1 MDEEKKDM
9 TLSEQGETSQ
19 GEASQGKTSQKETA
33 QPEVATQPETQ
44 AETQTE
50 QADMEPQEDKQIEE
64 TKETEESATPKA
76 EENTQEAT
84 NTQPQKKGG
93 AVAGV
98 LVGLV
103 AFVAVLAFCWYSM
116 GGKGGESYADTG
128 VAYAKENNLYLY
140 DLENEPALVAEG
152 ISSGGQ
158 YNSYYSAWG
167 TLFSEDGSALYY
179 STNVTA
185 ENTFDLYYRDM
196 NNSGADVLVAE
207 GAADYMLTENGDHI
221 IYTKPKADDEYR
233 AELYLFDGQE
243 SYLIDDSVFADGS
256 TYAISGDGSFVMYCK
271 LEDENST
278 ALALYAKE
286 AKADAEAILLEPSV
300 AIAMMSAQSNKI
312 YYAGLMQTE
321 DESAAAEYAAYE
333 YSLGKEPVKI
343 LDSVTYLE
351 VMPNGKD
358 VLLMSKG
365 TENVPYS
372 TFIEDDLAES
382 DAALTE
388 ADGEAYTEKQARDE
402 IRAAMAAGEGIE
414 PVLQNVFIYNN
425 DKLTQV
431 AENAIATVAV
441 DNDRPFAVC
450 YVSAE
455 VQKIPISVLDSLET
469 AEYSYYYGLYYATPN
484 AVLVNASGGNWQL
497 EGTSVAADEIVLSQD
512 GTKVMYYDTDLTTG
526 AKVLKVAK
534 VGGEVLFEMQN
545 VETARFLGNSDAV
558 GYYKDYENGVG
569 TLGIWDNGNETEI
582 QQVAGV
588 HFAPDQAAV
597 YYLTDMDETTGNG
610 TLFVWKDGAE
620 QQIDTEVSNTQYKYN
635 GKMAYMKQYDFTTGI
650 GDLYYYDGE
659 NTKQLDSGVTAIYAF

>member
-9 TLSEQGETSQ
+9 TLSEQETTSQ
-19 GEASQGKTSQKETA
+19 AEVQEETQKQAPQTPQKATQGK
-33 QPEVATQPETQ
+33 
-44 AETQTE
+44 
-50 QADMEPQEDKQIEE
+50 
-64 TKETEESATPKA
+64 
-76 EENTQEAT
+76 
-84 NTQPQKKGG
+84 GG
-93 AVAGV
+93 SVAGV
-98 LVGLV
+98 LIGLV
-103 AFVAVLAFCWYSM
+103 AFVALLAFCWYSV

-128 VAYAKENNLYLY
+128 VAYAKDNNLYVY
-140 DLENEPALVAEG
+140 DLTNEPTLVAEG

-167 TLFSEDGSALYY
+167 TLFSEDGNTLYY

-196 NNSGADVLVAE
+196 KNGGTDVLVAE
-207 GAADYMLTENGDHI
+207 GAADYMITANGEKI
-221 IYTKPKADDEYR
+221 IYTKPKTDDQYQV
-233 AELYLFDGQE
+233 ELYLFDGQE
-243 SYLIDDSVFADGS
+243 SCLLDDAVFADGG
-256 TYAISGDGSFVMYCK
+256 TYAISEDGSFVMYCK
-271 LEDENST
+271 LENENST

-286 AKADAEAILLEPSV
+286 AKPDAEAVLLESNV

-312 YYAGLMQTE
+312 YYAGQMQTE
-321 DESAAAEYAAYE
+321 DESAAAAYAAYE
-333 YSLGKEPVKI
+333 YSFGKDPVKI
-343 LDSVTYLE
+343 QDNITYLE

-388 ADGEAYTEKQARDE
+388 ADGEAYTQKQARDE
-402 IRAAMAAGEGIE
+402 IRAAMQAGEGIE
-414 PVLQNVFIYNN
+414 PILQNVFIYSN
-425 DKLTQV
+425 DSLTQV

-441 DNDRPFAVC
+441 DHDRPFAVC
-450 YVSAE
+450 YVASE

-484 AVLVNASGGNWQL
+484 AVLVNGSGGSWQL
-497 EGTSVAADEIVLSQD
+497 EGTSVAADEIVLSDD
-512 GTKVMYYDTDLTTG
+512 GTRVIYYDTDLTTG

-545 VETARFLGNSDAV
+545 VETARFLGNSNMV
-558 GYYKDYENGVG
+558 GYYRDYENGVG
-569 TLGIWDNGNETEI
+569 TLGIWDNGDPTEI
-582 QQVAGV
+582 EKVAGV
-588 HFAPDQAAV
+588 HFAPDKAAV
-597 YYLTDMDETTGNG
+597 YYLTDVDETTGNG
-610 TLFVWKDGAE
+610 TLFVWEDGTE
-620 QQIDTEVSNTQYKYN
+620 KQIDTDVSNTQYKYN

-659 NTKQLDSGVTAIYAF
+659 NTTQLDSGVTAIYAF

>member
-9 TLSEQGETSQ
+9 TLSEQEETAQEETVTQPKTQSEETTETVEKEEKEVQSQ
-19 GEASQGKTSQKETA
+19 TQTKEMTATHADEKTPETTKPQSQGK
-33 QPEVATQPETQ
+33 
-44 AETQTE
+44 
-50 QADMEPQEDKQIEE
+50 
-64 TKETEESATPKA
+64 
-76 EENTQEAT
+76 
-84 NTQPQKKGG
+84 GG
-93 AVAGV
+93 SIAGIFI
-98 LVGLV
+98 GLV
-103 AFVAVLAFCWYSM
+103 AFVALLAFCWYSV

-128 VAYAKENNLYLY
+128 VAYAKENNLYVY
-140 DLENEPALVAEG
+140 DLVNEPALVAEG

-167 TLFSEDGSALYY
+167 TLFSEDGNALYY
-179 STNVTA
+179 STNVSA

-196 NNSGADVLVAE
+196 NNGGADVLVTE
-207 GAADYMLTENGDHI
+207 GAADYMLTESGDKI
-221 IYTKPKADDEYR
+221 IYTKPKADDEYQV
-233 AELYLFDGQE
+233 ELYLFDGQE
-243 SYLIDDSVFADGS
+243 SYLLDDAVFADGS

-271 LEDENST
+271 LENENST
-278 ALALYAKE
+278 ALALYTKE
-286 AKADAEAILLEPSV
+286 AKPDAEAILVEPSI
-300 AIAMMSAQSNKI
+300 ATAMMSSESNKI
-312 YYAGLMQTE
+312 YYAGLIQTE

-333 YSLGKEPVKI
+333 YSFGKDPVKI
-343 LDSVTYLE
+343 QDNITYLE

-365 TENVPYS
+365 EATVPYS

-402 IRAAMAAGEGIE
+402 IRAAMEAGEGIE
-414 PVLQNVFIYNN
+414 PVLQNVFIYSNG
-425 DKLTQV
+425 KLTQV

-450 YVSAE
+450 YVSPE
-455 VQKIPISVLDSLET
+455 VQKIPISVLDSLQT
-469 AEYSYYYGLYYATPN
+469 AEYSYYYGLYYTTPN

-497 EGTSVAADEIVLSQD
+497 EGTSVAADEIVLSHD
-512 GTKVMYYDTDLTTG
+512 GTKVIYYDTDLTTG

-545 VETARFLGNSDAV
+545 VETARFLGNSDIV

-569 TLGIWDNGNETEI
+569 VLGIWDKGDPIEME
-582 QQVAGV
+582 QVAGV
-588 HFAPDQAAV
+588 HFAPDQTAV
-597 YYLTDMDETTGNG
+597 YYLTDVDETTGNG
-610 TLFVWKDGAE
+610 TLFVWKDGE
-620 QQIDTEVSNTQYKYN
+620 EKQIDTEVSNTQYKYN